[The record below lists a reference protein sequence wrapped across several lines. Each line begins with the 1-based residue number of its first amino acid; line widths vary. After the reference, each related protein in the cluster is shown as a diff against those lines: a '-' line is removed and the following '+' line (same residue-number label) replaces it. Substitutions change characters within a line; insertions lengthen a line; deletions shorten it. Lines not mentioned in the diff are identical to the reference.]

1 MYRSFFVLA
10 GFIFLALPGFSSWS
24 DSGHVEEVETRKGID
39 LRVMTYNIRH
49 ANPPSKPDSI
59 DIDAIVRVIS
69 AEEPDLVALQE
80 IDDSTRRSGTGNQ
93 AEIIAEKLGMN
104 YFFAKAI
111 DFDNGEYGVAI
122 LSRWPLSDQTI
133 HKLPGSPADE
143 LRVLA
148 TVRVELA
155 DSSSLMFGSTHLDHK
170 KDPDNRLQQM
180 QRIKEI
186 SSTQPFPL
194 VLAGDFN
201 AAPGSPSIDLFDQE
215 FTRTCGECEPTYPAV
230 GPEKAIDFIGFKD
243 PEKRIRVK
251 KHEVKAEPYPSDHL
265 PVSAILEI
273 SRK

>member
-1 MYRSFFVLA
+1 MYRLFFLV
-10 GFIFLALPGFSSWS
+10 ALFTFSIPGFSFWYEV
-24 DSGHVEEVETRKGID
+24 GHDEKVEVGKGID

-80 IDDSTRRSGTGNQ
+80 IDDGTRRSGTGNQ

-104 YFFAKAI
+104 YFFGKAI

-122 LSRWPLSDQTI
+122 LSRWTLSDQTV
-133 HKLPGSPADE
+133 HRLPGSPADE

-155 DSSSLMFGSTHLDHK
+155 DGSSLIFGSTHLDHK
-170 KDPDNRLQQM
+170 KDSSVRLEQM
-180 QRIKEI
+180 QRIQEI
-186 SSTQPFPL
+186 SSTQPLPL
-194 VLAGDFN
+194 VVAGDFN
-201 AAPGSPSIDLFDQE
+201 AAPGSPAIDLFDQE
-215 FTRTCGECEPTYPAV
+215 FTRTCGECAPTYPAV

-243 PEKRIRVK
+243 RQGQIRVK

-265 PVSAILEI
+265 PVSTILEI
-273 SRK
+273 IRK